1 MSISGSLSNALSGLA
16 AASRMADVVAS
27 NTSNAMTEGYAR
39 RELSLASQTLGGN
52 GAGVRILGLE
62 RITNNTVIQDLRLAT
77 SATSSAG
84 VRADFYSRIEAVLGE
99 PDDPS
104 SLVAKVTAFEAAL
117 VEASSRP
124 DSASRLE
131 GVLRTATA
139 ITEHLTSVS
148 DEISTLRMGADQEIQ
163 RQVDTLNGSLQQVDQ
178 LNASILAYRS
188 SGRDATAL
196 MDQRQSIIDQISEIV
211 PVRQQERDNL
221 QVSLYTTGGAIL
233 LEGNPSQIGFSS
245 VGVIT
250 PDMTQQSGAL
260 SGLTL
265 NGMTISSS
273 KGGVLGGGS
282 LGALFEVRDDLAT
295 GAQSQ
300 IDAFARDLIERFQDP
315 SVDPTLNSG
324 DAGLFTDAGLA
335 FSSANEVGISG
346 RIRVSALVDPA
357 HGGSVSKLRDGL
369 GSTSTGDPSNA
380 TLLNAMLD
388 SLTEARQP
396 ATGTFGGGAN
406 GSINLAADFLSQ
418 IAGNRLSAEDT
429 ASYATARQGALKELV
444 LADGV
449 DTDYEMQMLLKVEQM
464 YAANARVIQTID
476 SLISQILEL

>member
-27 NTSNAMTEGYAR
+27 NTANALTEGYAR
-39 RELSLASQTLGGN
+39 RELLLSSQSLGGN
-52 GAGVRILGLE
+52 GVGVQIVGIE

-77 SATSSAG
+77 SANTAAE
-84 VRADFYSRIEAVLGE
+84 VRTDFYSRIETALGAPE
-99 PDDPS
+99 DAS
-104 SLVAKVTAFEAAL
+104 SLVSKVSAFEAAL

-124 DSASRLE
+124 DSTSRLE

-139 ITEHLTSVS
+139 ITDHLKSVS
-148 DEISTLRMGADQEIQ
+148 DGISAIRMDADQEIQ
-163 RQVDTLNGSLQQVDQ
+163 RQIDTLNASLQQVDQ
-178 LNASILAYRS
+178 LNATILAHNS
-188 SGRDATAL
+188 AGRDATAL
-196 MDQRQSIIDQISEIV
+196 LDQRQAVIDQISAIV
-211 PVRQQERDNL
+211 PVHQQERDNH
-221 QVSLYTTGGAIL
+221 QVSLYTSGGAIL
-233 LEGNPSQIGFSS
+233 LEGNPSRIGFSS
-245 VGVIT
+245 VGIIT

-265 NGMTISSS
+265 NGTPINSS

-282 LGALFEVRDDLAT
+282 LGAQFEVRDDLAT
-295 GAQSQ
+295 SAQTQ

-315 SVDPTLNSG
+315 AVDPTLNAG
-324 DAGLFTDAGLA
+324 DAGLFTDSGVA
-335 FSSANEVGISG
+335 FSSANEIGIAG
-346 RIRVSALVDPA
+346 RIRISSLVNPGL
-357 HGGSVSKLRDGL
+357 GGDVTRLRDGL
-369 GSTSTGDPSNA
+369 GAITAGDSGDA

-388 SLTEARQP
+388 GLTAPRQP
-396 ATGTFGGGAN
+396 ATGTFSEGAN

-429 ASYATARQGALKELV
+429 ASYTAARQSALKELA

-449 DTDYEMQMLLKVEQM
+449 DTDYEMQTLLKVEQM

-476 SLISQILEL
+476 SLIGQILEL